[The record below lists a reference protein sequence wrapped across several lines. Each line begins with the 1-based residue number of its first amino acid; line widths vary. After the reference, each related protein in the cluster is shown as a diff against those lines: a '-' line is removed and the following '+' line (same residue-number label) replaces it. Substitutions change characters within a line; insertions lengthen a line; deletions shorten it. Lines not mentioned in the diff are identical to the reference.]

1 MCALQGRRRTGA
13 FEPPEGDPVWGAGAP
28 GPRAAGAP
36 FTSMELEKELE
47 GDLRGT
53 NHRDKTNFLRG
64 GLPPEGSRTVR
75 LTVARHSLG
84 THVSVRREPVLF
96 TAVEDGINRVTC
108 GTHVD
113 DWRL

>member
-13 FEPPEGDPVWGAGAP
+13 FALPEGDPVWGAGAP

-64 GLPPEGSRTVR
+64 GLPPEGSRTV
-75 LTVARHSLG
+75 LGGTVFENGWLVSL
-84 THVSVRREPVLF
+84 V
-96 TAVEDGINRVTC
+96 
-108 GTHVD
+108 
-113 DWRL
+113 

>member
-13 FEPPEGDPVWGAGAP
+13 FALPEGDPVWGAGAP

-53 NHRDKTNFLRG
+53 IHCDKTNFLRG
-64 GLPPEGSRTVR
+64 GLPPEGSRTVIH
-75 LTVARHSLG
+75 LLLLSHSSDQG
-84 THVSVRREPVLF
+84 
-96 TAVEDGINRVTC
+96 
-108 GTHVD
+108 
-113 DWRL
+113 

>member
-13 FEPPEGDPVWGAGAP
+13 FELPEGDPVWGAGAP

-53 NHRDKTNFLRG
+53 IHRDKTNFCGRESPRG
-64 GLPPEGSRTVR
+64 FS
-75 LTVARHSLG
+75 HS
-84 THVSVRREPVLF
+84 VPDS
-96 TAVEDGINRVTC
+96 
-108 GTHVD
+108 
-113 DWRL
+113 

>member
-13 FEPPEGDPVWGAGAP
+13 FALPEGDPVQGADTP
-28 GPRAAGAP
+28 DPRAAGAP

-64 GLPPEGSRTVR
+64 GLPPEVSRTVSGLSAR
-75 LTVARHSLG
+75 CGRTVGLSEL
-84 THVSVRREPVLF
+84 S
-96 TAVEDGINRVTC
+96 
-108 GTHVD
+108 
-113 DWRL
+113 